1 MSTSGLSGQ
10 RVCVTGASRGIG
22 AHACKVFARDGAQV
36 LGIARSRDELSAL
49 RERLSAQGLAFD
61 FAALDLTAPDAGKL
75 NLRPEG
81 VDLAALMAP
90 DAGKR
95 LDALF
100 TDFVP
105 DVFVNNAGATKP
117 APFQDVSRE
126 DFDRV
131 MGLNVR
137 AGFFST
143 QAAVRAMIA
152 NPASASRAIIHLGSM
167 LGHVALPGRSVYAAT
182 KHALEGLTKAMAL
195 DLAPHGI
202 RVNALAPTYI
212 ETPLTEPLLTDPA
225 FRKFVSDRMPMSMPE
240 RPIGELRD
248 LDGALLFLADSS
260 RSGLVSGT
268 SVVVDGGWTAQ

>member
-22 AHACKVFARDGAQV
+22 AHACEVFARDGARVQ
-36 LGIARSRDELSAL
+36 GIARSRDELADL
-49 RERLSAQGLAFD
+49 RERLTGQGLAFD
-61 FAALDLTAPDAGKL
+61 FAVLDLT
-75 NLRPEG
+75 
-81 VDLAALMAP
+81 AP

-117 APFQDVSRE
+117 ARFQDVSRE

>member
-10 RVCVTGASRGIG
+10 RVCVTGASQGIG
-22 AHACKVFARDGAQV
+22 AHACEVFAREGAQV
-36 LGIARSRDELSAL
+36 QGIARSRDELSDL
-49 RERLSAQGLAFD
+49 RERLTGQGLAFD
-61 FAALDLTAPDAGKL
+61 FTVLDLT
-75 NLRPEG
+75 
-81 VDLAALMAP
+81 AP

-117 APFQDVSRE
+117 ARFQDVSRE

-131 MGLNVR
+131 TGLNVR

-202 RVNALAPTYI
+202 RVNGLAPTYI

>member
-22 AHACKVFARDGAQV
+22 AHACEVFARHGAQV
-36 LGIARSRDELSAL
+36 LGIARSRDELSAM
-49 RERLSAQGLAFD
+49 RERLTGQGLAFD
-61 FAALDLTAPDAGKL
+61 SAALDLTAPD
-75 NLRPEG
+75 
-81 VDLAALMAP
+81 V
-90 DAGKR
+90 GKR

-248 LDGALLFLADSS
+248 LDGALLFLADST